1 MCKNQ
6 LIRVSSS
13 ALILALFCNYSAAQ
27 EVGNFSEK
35 NLPNKS
41 EQKIEVL
48 PKVSV
53 EDAPI
58 KNLEINKSTLLNEEK
73 DSIGTLL
80 LDNRI
85 ISLMFDDDENNNV
98 ERALDSFRNNQQFVP
113 EESEEERLINAKNRG
128 EADERAKEKEM
139 AENEESF
146 IHLASI
152 IYFNAKDWAIWV
164 NDQKITYESNDP
176 KKELYLISVANN
188 SVKLMWKISLSKW
201 KILSGQR
208 PDAPPPNINA
218 NNQVEIEFELQPNQ
232 TFSLKTGKITE
243 GSAAALLLKMKSSG
257 SSDSKAKSPTP

>member
-232 TFSLKTGKITE
+232 TFFLKTGKVTE
-243 GSAAALLLKMKSSG
+243 GSATTALLKTKSPG